1 MQKQAA
7 KFIDISRVSKMKSVT
22 ATVVLGLLVLAC
34 SCLTV
39 SASPMHEDPLVVRE
53 CKTASELMKLRLK
66 PLGILFKIFVIIVTV
81 ADTLTPEQN
90 PLLVE
95 NFDAEVN
102 PMCRRICIRV
112 GRTVVCRCV

>member
-1 MQKQAA
+1 
-7 KFIDISRVSKMKSVT
+7 MKSVT

-34 SCLTV
+34 SCLTAT
-39 SASPMHEDPLVVRE
+39 ASQMHEDPLVVRE
-53 CKTASELMKLRLK
+53 CKTTSELMKLRFRN
-66 PLGILFKIFVIIVTV
+66 PASAILFKILFTIVTL
-81 ADTLTPEQN
+81 ADTLTPGQS

-95 NFDAEVN
+95 DFDAEVN